1 MDIVFA
7 MKEASLYCDL
17 VNLFKNNAPKYGK
30 LFEDIRL
37 AIDTIHSDGS
47 LKSIITR
54 NLSTYIESH
63 ADIALTL
70 HKLRSAG
77 KKLFLL
83 TNSHWDYT
91 ESMMSFL
98 LDGDLAE
105 YPEWERYFEAIIV
118 GAKKPSFFISN
129 EPFVE
134 LDRSGQSLPDAVT
147 HLGKGRI
154 YEGG

>member
-70 HKLRSAG
+70 HKLRSSG

-83 TNSHWDYT
+83 TNSYWDYT
-91 ESMMSFL
+91 QTVMSYL
-98 LDGDLAE
+98 LGNWL
-105 YPEWERYFEAIIV
+105 
-118 GAKKPSFFISN
+118 SFFDFVITASN
-129 EPFVE
+129 KPAFFTDSKPFKH
-134 LDRSGQSLPDAVT
+134 LAVDSQNF
-147 HLGKGRI
+147 I
-154 YEGG
+154 YEGGNIHE